1 MSGGYDNEAKETSEA
16 VKEVMGSYAV
26 DEKTAV
32 RIVADRNVFALR
44 MFARW
49 RENIE
54 LLASHKETKK

>member
-1 MSGGYDNEAKETSEA
+1 MSGGYDVEMETQEAI
-16 VKEVMGSYAV
+16 KEVMSDYGVSM
-26 DEKTAV
+26 ETAV

-49 RENIE
+49 KENLE